1 MDFKNNEMVEDEA
14 RKSAIKQFTSQEAL
28 SSGNVKFGSSA
39 EADGGVALIA
49 KYKPRAPPAVTFIL

>member
-1 MDFKNNEMVEDEA
+1 MVEDEA

-39 EADGGVALIA
+39 EADGWSGSMIA